1 MPPSLSVSAFKAKK
15 CFLVSK
21 SDVTTPSAWS
31 NYF

>member
-1 MPPSLSVSAFKAKK
+1 MPPSLSILAFKAIKS
-15 CFLVSK
+15 FLASK